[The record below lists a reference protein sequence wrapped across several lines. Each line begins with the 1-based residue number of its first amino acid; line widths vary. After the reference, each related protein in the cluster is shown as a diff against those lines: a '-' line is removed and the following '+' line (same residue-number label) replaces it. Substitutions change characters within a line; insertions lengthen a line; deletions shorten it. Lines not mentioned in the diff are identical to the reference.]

1 MPTALKT
8 LRSFP
13 VHCGHS
19 VSDASENDW
28 TVSKSW
34 PHSVQ
39 AYWYV
44 GNAGPSALV
53 PELALRSVECQ

>member
-1 MPTALKT
+1 LKTTPAALKT

-13 VHCGHS
+13 PHS
-19 VSDASENDW
+19 GQ
-28 TVSKSW
+28 TVSEGSEKLWTWSKAW

-44 GNAGPSALV
+44 GT
-53 PELALRSVECQ
+53 